1 MNEEIKE
8 IKTEPT
14 IVQMTE
20 PIDEPM
26 VTIPL
31 KRFAK
36 LVKKVE
42 RLKAEVKEQR
52 TEKYR
57 YYNELLEAKET
68 IKQYKDD
75 MSRVLGIKELEK
87 VKEV

>member
-14 IVQMTE
+14 TVQMTE

-31 KRFAK
+31 ERFVK

-42 RLKAEVKEQR
+42 RLKAEVKELR